1 VETGEGRKRLGFI
14 KHPSSRSSS
23 SVHCKKVPEALM
35 IAKASP
41 EADMHLVAARERVL
55 REGNGGQVTKVIS
68 CCWGEKG
75 KK

>member
-1 VETGEGRKRLGFI
+1 
-14 KHPSSRSSS
+14 
-23 SVHCKKVPEALM
+23 M

-55 REGNGGQVTKVIS
+55 REGNGGQGTKVIS

>member
-1 VETGEGRKRLGFI
+1 
-14 KHPSSRSSS
+14 
-23 SVHCKKVPEALM
+23 M

-41 EADMHLVAARERVL
+41 EADMHLAAARERVL
-55 REGNGGQVTKVIS
+55 REGNGGQGTKVIS